1 MVTWYYR
8 SVIDELDDMKKY
20 METLMHELYES
31 NPIALLPASKD
42 STTKMLPAQRA
53 DFRVEVTDND
63 DEVIVT
69 ADLSPGVSKKDIIL
83 SLVNP
88 HTLEISC
95 ECKEEKK
102 EEEEEEGFYFR
113 ERSFGS
119 LTRFIPIPRVVTEN
133 GSTASFRNGV
143 LEIHLKKSG
152 KEEKGRIAID

>member
-20 METLMHELYES
+20 METLMHELYET

-53 DFRVEVTDND
+53 DFRVEVTDHD

-69 ADLSPGVSKKDIIL
+69 ADLIHGVSKKDIIL
-83 SLVNP
+83 FLVNP
-88 HTLEISC
+88 QTLEISC
-95 ECKEEKK
+95 ECEEEKK
-102 EEEEEEGFYFR
+102 GEAEGFYLR

-119 LTRFIPIPRVVTEN
+119 LTRFIPIPRVVTEK

-143 LEIHLKKSG
+143 LEVHLKKSG
-152 KEEKGRIAID
+152 KEERGRIAID